1 MASYHPLFMSAAH
14 SEAHVQRTLEA
25 AETVLSKMTRMSAK

>member
-14 SEAHVQRTLEA
+14 SDTHVQRTLEA
-25 AETVLSKMTRMSAK
+25 AEMVMSQMK